1 MCKRRLRRLASSIS
15 VTVASIVLTACEL
28 EEITL
33 VDVEDVVIAE
43 VYVNLMPDPT
53 GNEIRAFLHRT
64 VGLADPDVSD
74 LLGAVLT
81 VRRTD
86 GLTFVLP
93 NDATERCLESSP
105 VEEPGAC
112 FLSNQPETALLGP
125 GDVLEV
131 QIDLVGG
138 GRLTGATRIP
148 GGFTLDGVPE
158 TCRIDPDML
167 MTVEWSRSD
176 GAWAYLNETSIEGLP
191 EALLPEGIRVEEESL
206 YLLGIS
212 VSDDDTEIVFPSEFG
227 VFNRLDLDQELAVRL
242 QRGLPEGAFAE
253 VTITAVDQNY
263 VNWARGGSFNPSGQV
278 RVPSLRGEGSGVF
291 GSTFGHGFNVVAS
304 GDSGIAL
311 PICPRQVAPPP
322 S

>member
-1 MCKRRLRRLASSIS
+1 MGPRRFGRPAASI
-15 VTVASIVLTACEL
+15 TVAMASAVLTACEL

-43 VYVNLMPDPT
+43 VYVNLTPDPAR
-53 GNEIRAFLHRT
+53 NEIRAFLHRT
-64 VGLADPDVSD
+64 VGLANPDVTD
-74 LLGAVLT
+74 LLGAVVT

-86 GLTFVLP
+86 GLTFILP

-105 VEEPGAC
+105 VEDPGAC

-138 GRLTGATRIP
+138 GSLDGATRIP
-148 GGFTLDGVPE
+148 GSFTLDGVPE

-167 MTVEWSRSD
+167 MTIEWSRSD

-191 EALLPEGIRVEEESL
+191 DALLSEGIRVEEESL
-206 YLLGIS
+206 YLLGLS

-227 VFNRLDLDQELAVRL
+227 VFNRLDLDQQLAVRL
-242 QRGLPEGAFAE
+242 QSGLPEGALAE

-291 GSTFGHGFNVVAS
+291 GSTFGHSFNVVAS
-304 GDSGIAL
+304 SDSRS
-311 PICPRQVAPPP
+311 PVPVCPRQVAPP
-322 S
+322 SS